1 MPTFRDDI
9 RLGTKVPQM
18 KTEDY
23 EDASVTTEK
32 IANKAITES
41 KLAEHAVT
49 SSILGNGAVESSNI
63 KDGSITNEKI
73 ANRTIRAYEKLAR
86 SSISQEEMGTFSV
99 GNDELID
106 GSVTTEKIEDG
117 SITNEKISERTISKD
132 KLVDGTISG
141 DKITEE
147 AISSNLIKPEAVTIE
162 KIAAEVWSKLKDE
175 YLRIDG
181 SNEMMAD
188 LNMNGNHINGIESI
202 ASRTITSSHFS
213 TFLQNYIN
221 LFDGYNGIS
230 LVLEKSGSTKST
242 IKCSMNEYGE
252 WVATGFKTISQSSF
266 GLLGNEGSVVAAMTD
281 SDVDSCIASVFE

>member
-23 EDASVTTEK
+23 EDASVTTAK

-73 ANRTIRAYEKLAR
+73 ANRAIRAFEKIAR

-99 GNDELID
+99 GNDEIID
-106 GSVTTEKIEDG
+106 GSVTTEKIED
-117 SITNEKISERTISKD
+117 
-132 KLVDGTISG
+132 
-141 DKITEE
+141 
-147 AISSNLIKPEAVTIE
+147 EAVTIE

-175 YLRIDG
+175 YLRLDG
-181 SNEMMAD
+181 INSMKNT
-188 LNMNGNHINGIESI
+188 LNMDGNSIENVNSIESY
-202 ASRTITSSHFS
+202 SSSPVF
-213 TFLQNYIN
+213 IN
-221 LFDGYNGIS
+221 LRNDEVIIGANDDEDHDVS
-230 LVLEKSGSTKST
+230 VPQWVT
-242 IKCSMNEYGE
+242 IWRDSSFYGNVE
-252 WVATGFKTISQSSF
+252 AAGFKTKDLSKL
-266 GLLGNEGSVVAAMTD
+266 GLLGNEGSVVTAMTD
-281 SDVDSCIASVFE
+281 SDIDKCVEMVFG